1 MSKLASVRLCGCT
14 GTVMT
19 KQLKYVAQG
28 LLSDSPHI
36 PLYLRLR
43 KMLSGFQLYRC
54 LRTSSALEG
63 YHVHCQCS
71 IP

>member
-1 MSKLASVRLCGCT
+1 
-14 GTVMT
+14 MT

-36 PLYLRLR
+36 PLYMRLR
-43 KMLSGFQLYRC
+43 KMLSGFLLYRC

-63 YHVHCQCS
+63 YHVHC
-71 IP
+71 